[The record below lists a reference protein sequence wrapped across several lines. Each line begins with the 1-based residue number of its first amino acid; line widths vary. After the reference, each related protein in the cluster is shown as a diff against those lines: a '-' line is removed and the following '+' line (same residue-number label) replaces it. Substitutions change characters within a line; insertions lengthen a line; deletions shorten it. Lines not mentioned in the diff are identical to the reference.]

1 MTHAI
6 ARIRKTAHLLWSAD
20 RILARLWMRRLLA
33 QAMASGTAAAG
44 ALVGFAFL
52 ELAAFLRISESASP
66 AVAAAS
72 MGAANLVLAS
82 IAFLVATRARKPSP
96 EAAAASE
103 AHDISWQLLV
113 AEFESLPAEA
123 LMRLIERLT
132 GLLKKKSGESR
143 ET

>member
-1 MTHAI
+1 
-6 ARIRKTAHLLWSAD
+6 
-20 RILARLWMRRLLA
+20 MRRLLA
-33 QAMASGTAAAG
+33 RALASGTAVAG
-44 ALVGFAFL
+44 ALVALAFF

-66 AVAAAS
+66 AVAAAW

-82 IAFLVATRARKPSP
+82 VVLLVAARQRKPSP
-96 EAAAASE
+96 EAAAATE
-103 AHDISWQLLV
+103 AHDISLQLLV

-132 GLLKKKSGESR
+132 GLLKKRSGESR